1 MENYCY
7 DLKDI
12 VSLTRLSDRTLRR
25 MMKSGI
31 LVGTRVSGKWMFSW
45 NDIDKFISSPEAK
58 EYLYLRRKNDFSD
71 WLHSLEGVSDKSL
84 FAFTYSEKGINIANL
99 MDILIKHSKISSICL
114 HYRRLNGVLHI
125 AYYGDKAVVDEA
137 IRELYEKCSL
147 N

>member
-12 VSLTRLSDRTLRR
+12 ASLTRLSDRMLRR
-25 MMKSGI
+25 MMQRGI
-31 LVGTRVSGKWMFSW
+31 LFGTRVSGKWMFSW

-71 WLHSLEGVSDKSL
+71 WLHSLEGVADKSL
-84 FAFTYSEKGINIANL
+84 FAFTYSENGINIANL